1 MKVSEIFT
9 ESAVRQFKRKPG
21 TNKLERKFRCT
32 TGPKKGKIASSLAAC
47 SKRPDPKKRRKG
59 KQIMRA
65 KKSIIQ
71 RKSKVSKAKTISKTL
86 SRLNARM
93 MGKGGATATK

>member
-1 MKVSEIFT
+1 MKVNEIFT
-9 ESAVRQFKRKPG
+9 EAAVRQYKKNPI

-32 TGPKKGKIASSLAAC
+32 TGLKKGKIAASQAAC
-47 SKRPDPKKRRKG
+47 SQRPDPKKRRKG

-71 RKSKVSKAKTISKTL
+71 RKSKISKAKTISKTL